1 MSKPP
6 TVSQAGFLWAGG
18 CAACISTLV
27 TERQEMLLH
36 CRKRSSTSKKA
47 NGCRRKIRGRKACE
61 REEQWGL
68 FLKAR
73 ERPLT
78 ALLPP
83 CGKSMRSCL
92 WLNGGPGLPNPCPTA
107 IYGEPAPQA
116 QWIQECFMFCLIVR
130 HKGWGPL
137 LQGGAWEPGLHCSC
151 MCLSICNR
159 DENTKSFK
167 LDRDSLK

>member
-1 MSKPP
+1 MSLKKKKKKHDIKRANHLLFNRLAF
-6 TVSQAGFLWAGG
+6 SEWAGVWG
-18 CAACISTLV
+18 CISTLV

-73 ERPLT
+73 ERPQT

-92 WLNGGPGLPNPCPTA
+92 WLNGGPGLRDGERWSALPNPCPTA
-107 IYGEPAPQA
+107 IYGEPPPQA
-116 QWIQECFMFCLIVR
+116 QWIQECSMFCLVVR
-130 HKGWGPL
+130 RKGRGP
-137 LQGGAWEPGLHCSC
+137 PS
-151 MCLSICNR
+151 
-159 DENTKSFK
+159 
-167 LDRDSLK
+167 

>member
-1 MSKPP
+1 M
-6 TVSQAGFLWAGG
+6 
-18 CAACISTLV
+18 

-47 NGCRRKIRGRKACE
+47 NGCKRKIRGRKACE

-73 ERPLT
+73 ERPQT

-92 WLNGGPGLPNPCPTA
+92 WLNGGPSHREGEPRSVLPNPCPTA
-107 IYGEPAPQA
+107 IYGEPPPQA
-116 QWIQECFMFCLIVR
+116 QWIQECSMFCPIVR

-137 LQGGAWEPGLHCSC
+137 LQGGAWEPGLHCSY
-151 MCLSICNR
+151 MCVQR
-159 DENTKSFK
+159 
-167 LDRDSLK
+167 

>member
-1 MSKPP
+1 MCRHRKEKKCIKWGNHPLFNRPAFSGR
-6 TVSQAGFLWAGG
+6 AGL
-18 CAACISTLV
+18 ISTLV

-68 FLKAR
+68 FLRAR
-73 ERPLT
+73 ERPQT

-92 WLNGGPGLPNPCPTA
+92 WLRAGPGLPNPCPTA
-107 IYGEPAPQA
+107 ISGEPAPQA
-116 QWIQECFMFCLIVR
+116 QWVQECSVFS
-130 HKGWGPL
+130 PD
-137 LQGGAWEPGLHCSC
+137 WEA
-151 MCLSICNR
+151 
-159 DENTKSFK
+159 
-167 LDRDSLK
+167 